1 MTMLTVHTPTPV
13 PVPRFAPLAAAWF
26 ARLLKVLD
34 AAGRAVTASRQA
46 AWRQRQARELRQF
59 ALQHASHDPRFS
71 ADLLAAADRHE
82 RNV

>member
-13 PVPRFAPLAAAWF
+13 QVPRFAPLAATLF
-26 ARLLKVLD
+26 ARLLQVFE
-34 AAGRAVTASRQA
+34 AASRAVTASRQA

-59 ALQHASHDPRFS
+59 ALQHASHDPRFA

-82 RNV
+82 RND